1 MPELPQVAVIAC
13 GGFLKLNVMNIE
25 KFQES
30 KYYDDLL
37 NAIAENGDSDW
48 SHINKKF
55 HCYVDESKEK
65 HNELQYTH
73 YFTITSELMEGEMH
87 IEMENGINNGTVINN
102 ISFKN
107 NLKPTS
113 RTVEV
118 LKDIILDNSFYEK
131 GSFLE
136 RKAQA
141 VLNANKSKLFEFHR
155 QNNYDNYVTGGNS
168 KMKMDDLLSQLELKY
183 IYEEVEVDVNFV

>member
-1 MPELPQVAVIAC
+1 
-13 GGFLKLNVMNIE
+13 MNIE

-37 NAIAENGDSDW
+37 NAIAENVGGDW

-73 YFTITSELMEGEMH
+73 YFTITSELMKGEMH
-87 IEMENGINNGTVINN
+87 IEMENGIKNGTVIND
-102 ISFKN
+102 ISFGSN
-107 NLKPTS
+107 FKPTS

-118 LKDIILDNSFYEK
+118 LKDIVLDNGFYEK

-136 RKAQA
+136 RKAQS
-141 VLNANKSKLFEFHR
+141 VLDANKNKLFEFHR

-183 IYEEVEVDVNFV
+183 IYEEVEADVNFV

>member
-1 MPELPQVAVIAC
+1 
-13 GGFLKLNVMNIE
+13 MNIE
-25 KFQES
+25 KFQKS

-37 NAIAENGDSDW
+37 NEIIENAGENTNAKWDK
-48 SHINKKF
+48 INQKF

-73 YFTITSELMEGEMH
+73 YFTITSELMKVEMH
-87 IEMENGINNGTVINN
+87 IEMENGINNGTVINH
-102 ISFKN
+102 ISFEN
-107 NLKPTS
+107 NFKPTS
-113 RTVEV
+113 RTFEV

-141 VLNANKSKLFEFHR
+141 VLDANKKKLFDFHR

-168 KMKMDDLLSQLELKY
+168 KMKMDNLLSQLELKY

>member
-1 MPELPQVAVIAC
+1 MPDYCLLAVSRC
-13 GGFLKLNVMNIE
+13 SGFLKLNMMNIE

-37 NAIAENGDSDW
+37 NAITENGGEDW
-48 SHINKKF
+48 SAVNKKF

-87 IEMENGINNGTVINN
+87 IEMENGINNGTVIND
-102 ISFKN
+102 ISFEN
-107 NLKPTS
+107 NFKPTS

-118 LKDIILDNSFYEK
+118 LKDIILDGSFYEK

-136 RKAQA
+136 IKAQA
-141 VLNANKSKLFEFHR
+141 VLNANKKKLFEFHR

-168 KMKMDDLLSQLELKY
+168 KMKIDDLLSQLELKY
-183 IYEEVEVDVNFV
+183 IYEEVEADVNFV

>member
-1 MPELPQVAVIAC
+1 
-13 GGFLKLNVMNIE
+13 MNIE

-37 NAIAENGDSDW
+37 NAIAENGGGDW

-87 IEMENGINNGTVINN
+87 IEMENGINNGTVIND
-102 ISFKN
+102 ISFEN
-107 NLKPTS
+107 NLKPIS

-141 VLNANKSKLFEFHR
+141 VLNANKNKLFEFHR

-183 IYEEVEVDVNFV
+183 IYEEVEADVNFV